1 MRAGQQ
7 VAVPATDRPALP
19 GWAVWAGPLLVVLVG
34 PLALFP
40 QFFPRPGVILALLL
54 LLLPFGLRWAA
65 TRRLSVPTPLTP
77 FLLLLLLALPL
88 ALWVTPLFWEAAW
101 PKLTGLLWA
110 VAVYFEVVNWAAARP
125 GATRPVAVLTLLY
138 LALGVAFGG
147 VGLLGL
153 SSSDKLPLLGAVAT
167 RLPNL
172 LGGLAGEGFHANQVA
187 GTLLL
192 FAPLAVAL
200 TLGLLFFPRPGSD
213 GARWHPAGRWPA
225 RRGLLLG
232 LLGLVALF
240 LLGTLLLTQSRGG
253 LLGLALA
260 LGVLLLLMGRRG
272 WLLLGVGLA
281 LGVVGL
287 LLAGPGRVADSLLYA
302 NNSSLLYGPLGL
314 RLQIWQ
320 RGWQA
325 LADFPFTGVG
335 LGSFRYLLAEFY
347 PLPDL
352 KGAGVNVVDLAH
364 AHNLFLQT
372 ALDLGWLGLAAF
384 ALLWGVA
391 VACLGQLGR
400 RVAAW
405 DRYWVL
411 GLAGSLLAYLLYSLT
426 DAVALG
432 SRPGVA
438 FWFLL
443 ALIMAAAGEAAPPA
457 GVAQVQRRQRWLAAG
472 GALALVLG
480 LLAIAWWQRPPSL
493 AVNRV
498 AVAAAQGVLGGAAP
512 GETPAGPCAVNWYVG
527 LWRQAA
533 GDGPGRDAAWQALL
547 ACSDNYI
554 AYMALFAPENGLLA
568 AQAVQAQPGSA
579 AAYFWQASVPGT
591 PPEVAVAA
599 LRQGLQ
605 LAPGDGLRW
614 LALGDLLLAD
624 DPLAAV
630 EAYLMACLNGD
641 PGGNGCWRAGQT
653 AEALGDPTAALA
665 YYRLSRV
672 DKALARA
679 GQLEANGTPRGAD
692 K

>member
-138 LALGVAFGG
+138 LALGVG
-147 VGLLGL
+147 
-153 SSSDKLPLLGAVAT
+153 SSDKLPLLGAVAT

-287 LLAGPGRVADSLLYA
+287 LLVGPGRVADSLLYA

-533 GDGPGRDAAWQALL
+533 GDEPGRDAAWQALL